1 MFTETDANDEIYLT
15 RHFGSI
21 LHDKPSVER
30 VTVYNNTSFRAMILL
45 YKLTKL
51 DEWKTAVYDT
61 VKFCVDNAV
70 IKFDDDVKDELMKI
84 IAAQNENQSLNQ

>member
-21 LHDKPSVER
+21 LRAKPSVER

-61 VKFCVDNAV
+61 VKFCVHNTV

-84 IAAQNENQSLNQ
+84 IAAQK